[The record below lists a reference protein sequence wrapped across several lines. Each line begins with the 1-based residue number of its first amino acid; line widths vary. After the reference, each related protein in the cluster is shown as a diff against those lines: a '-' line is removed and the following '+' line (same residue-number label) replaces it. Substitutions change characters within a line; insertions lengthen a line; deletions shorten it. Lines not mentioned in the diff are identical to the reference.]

1 MFPYLNHVK
10 FQPLDVF
17 SNFDEKPLGVAS
29 LAQVHKATLKST
41 GEVVAVKVQH
51 RYVKKHSFVDIYT
64 MDFLVRVVKTVF
76 PQFEF
81 MWLADVSYFIF
92 SKS

>member
-1 MFPYLNHVK
+1 MFS
-10 FQPLDVF
+10 D
-17 SNFDEKPLGVAS
+17 FDEKPLGVAS
-29 LAQVHKATLKST
+29 LAQVHRATLKST

-51 RYVKKHSFVDIYT
+51 RYGKKHSFVDIYT

-81 MWLADVSYFIF
+81 MWLADVSL
-92 SKS
+92 S

>member
-1 MFPYLNHVK
+1 M
-10 FQPLDVF
+10 DVF
-17 SNFDEKPLGVAS
+17 SSFDEKPLGVAS

-81 MWLADVSYFIF
+81 MWLADVSYFVF